1 MPAAARSWG
10 ESQQLPS
17 RHGAD
22 TLGGRII
29 RLCQIMPR
37 TFVSAILLAVAT
49 WVGCSPDSK
58 GPSSSEVSSAEAATG
73 ADVARIAEGSKIV
86 DLTVLV
92 SESLPAHWGA
102 NPPFARWTNNWFEVI
117 ENEFGTPF
125 TPSSAPYY
133 SQRFVIDEYTG
144 TQTDFPAHFV
154 PPPDSGL
161 PHAGPMG
168 AMTGDNYPLDRMHGP
183 AVVIDVT
190 DIRDAAEPGFS
201 APITVDRIKAWEA
214 DHGSIQPG
222 EVVLFHSGY
231 SDTYYVPMPEGT
243 RFTFEPLVLKSV
255 PAWPAPTP
263 EAVTYLFDKGVWH
276 LGTDGASMGPVE
288 DGQPTHLAGLQNGMS
303 WEELLTNL
311 GALPTRGA
319 YYLALPLKIVD
330 QSGSPARAIAFV
342 PDQASR

>member
-1 MPAAARSWG
+1 M
-10 ESQQLPS
+10 S
-17 RHGAD
+17 RTSIVIT
-22 TLGGRII
+22 TL
-29 RLCQIMPR
+29 
-37 TFVSAILLAVAT
+37 SLAV
-49 WVGCSPDSK
+49 WLGCAAIPEDSVASGASEASPS
-58 GPSSSEVSSAEAATG
+58 TN
-73 ADVARIAEGSKIV
+73 ADLAQIAGHSRIV

-102 NPPFARWTNNWFEVI
+102 NPPFARWTNNWFEVLD
-117 ENEFGTPF
+117 NEYGTPA
-125 TPSSAPYY
+125 TPSAAPYY
-133 SQRFVIDEYTG
+133 SQRFVIDEHTG

-168 AMTGDNYPLDRMHGP
+168 AMTGDKYPLDRMQGP

-201 APITVDRIKAWEA
+201 APITVERIQRWESE
-214 DHGSIQPG
+214 HGPIQAG

-231 SDTYYVPMPEGT
+231 SDAYYKPMPEGT
-243 RFTFEPLVLKSV
+243 RFTLEPLLLKSA

-263 EAVTYLFDKGVWH
+263 EAVGYLYEKGVWH

-288 DGQPTHLAGLQNGMS
+288 DGQPTHLAGLQHGMS

-311 GALPTRGA
+311 GELPTRGA
-319 YYLALPLKIVD
+319 YYIALPLKIVD
-330 QSGSPARAIAFV
+330 QSGSPTRAIAFV
-342 PDQASR
+342 PEAEGQ